1 MEKFRLCAFGDPIPC
16 DKKCQFFMT
25 CTRNPKNREEKKKNG
40 RDELRMSDL
49 RS

>member
-25 CTRNPKNREEKKKNG
+25 CTRNPKNREEKKNETSCERKI
-40 RDELRMSDL
+40 R
-49 RS
+49 

>member
-25 CTRNPKNREEKKKNG
+25 CTRNPKNREEKKKN
-40 RDELRMSDL
+40 ETSCKH
-49 RS
+49 